1 MDVSKIK
8 NELLNQKKS
17 KFKGNIYHF
26 SQVNFA
32 YNSNKIEG
40 SKLTENQTEA
50 IFATSSFI
58 SKSDELVKIDDL
70 IETKNHFKLFDF
82 ILDNIDKPLTKSM
95 IIKMNTILKRG
106 TTDED
111 NPRYN
116 IGGFKILPNIIGTVN
131 FIKTSPPEETEKQL
145 DKLLEKYS
153 KLKKVTLEDILDFHV
168 SFERIHPFADGNG
181 RTGRIIMF
189 KECLKNNIMP
199 FIILDEYKSYY
210 LRGLKEYDNDKA
222 FLTDTC
228 KHAQDIY
235 ENICNELLDFEI
247 NDK

>member
-26 SQVNFA
+26 FQVNFA

-40 SKLTENQTEA
+40 SKLT
-50 IFATSSFI
+50 
-58 SKSDELVKIDDL
+58 
-70 IETKNHFKLFDF
+70 KNHFKLFDF
-82 ILDNIDKPLTKSM
+82 ILDNIYKPLTKSM

-168 SFERIHPFADGNG
+168 SFEKIHPFADENG

-235 ENICNELLDFEI
+235 ENICNKLLDFEI

>member
-1 MDVSKIK
+1 
-8 NELLNQKKS
+8 
-17 KFKGNIYHF
+17 
-26 SQVNFA
+26 
-32 YNSNKIEG
+32 
-40 SKLTENQTEA
+40 
-50 IFATSSFI
+50 
-58 SKSDELVKIDDL
+58 
-70 IETKNHFKLFDF
+70 
-82 ILDNIDKPLTKSM
+82 
-95 IIKMNTILKRG
+95 MNTILKRG

-199 FIILDEYKSYY
+199 FIILDEYKAYY
-210 LRGLKEYDNDKA
+210 LRGLKEYGNDKA